1 MLLPLAR
8 TTLKNKLN
16 EKLQKQTTKTCTD
29 CHQPGHL
36 NKHSPLCPQYI
47 KIKKRKFSGKDDFA
61 TKQAKK
67 KGRLNTG
74 ASSSS
79 SSSVICS
86 SCGTSGHKSSRSM
99 QCPNSKPT
107 KDAIIKAAYG
117 GEYEVYARKVYLKSI
132 LREEHAPLIQ
142 RIATLPDFIRN
153 VTFRAQLFV
162 NYLSVENKEK
172 LNHNHLKSQNFWYAV
187 CQLVMGEKV
196 TNKDYVDNFVVLAF
210 DDFKTA
216 FGSIIYDR
224 KRNCITGHSD
234 SLSAACVTLAT
245 TYLNHIVENFKKRF
259 FCYMYNKLCEIY
271 TLGVLNSL

>member
-1 MLLPLAR
+1 
-8 TTLKNKLN
+8 
-16 EKLQKQTTKTCTD
+16 
-29 CHQPGHL
+29 
-36 NKHSPLCPQYI
+36 
-47 KIKKRKFSGKDDFA
+47 
-61 TKQAKK
+61 
-67 KGRLNTG
+67 
-74 ASSSS
+74 
-79 SSSVICS
+79 
-86 SCGTSGHKSSRSM
+86 M

-142 RIATLPDFIRN
+142 RIATLSDFIRD

>member
-1 MLLPLAR
+1 MFRDLL
-8 TTLKNKLN
+8 KVV
-16 EKLQKQTTKTCTD
+16 
-29 CHQPGHL
+29 
-36 NKHSPLCPQYI
+36 YI
-47 KIKKRKFSGKDDFA
+47 VKKRKFSGKDDFA

-142 RIATLPDFIRN
+142 RIATLSDFIRD

-162 NYLSVENKEK
+162 NYLSVENKER
-172 LNHNHLKSQNFWYAV
+172 LGRLS
-187 CQLVMGEKV
+187 V
-196 TNKDYVDNFVVLAF
+196 TISGDPTETCDY
-210 DDFKTA
+210 
-216 FGSIIYDR
+216 
-224 KRNCITGHSD
+224 
-234 SLSAACVTLAT
+234 
-245 TYLNHIVENFKKRF
+245 F
-259 FCYMYNKLCEIY
+259 FL
-271 TLGVLNSL
+271 